1 MTAAPLNNLKSQ
13 FNFNLRL
20 RFILS
25 RGALALL
32 MGAFAVSASGCLAA
46 LAPLAMQALGMGVQ
60 AGTLM
65 AHNGN
70 KDAQETEAEDNSSFG
85 DTAFDQDKNK
95 NGTSQESKCNEMI
108 LVTPAIIQFRSVQ
121 TGAIEWRELGLGGST
136 DAPRWTL
143 VAAADSPTAN
153 DAATGGWSPANNL
166 NHMDFTPPL
175 QAPAKPGDNTFM
187 AYAPAASY
195 TAAERDELASLVL
208 DFGPVV
214 GTFDYKGRQYKYSTL
229 KELPCF
235 PVPQ

>member
-1 MTAAPLNNLKSQ
+1 M
-13 FNFNLRL
+13 

-25 RGALALL
+25 RGALTLL

-143 VAAADSPTAN
+143 VAAADS
-153 DAATGGWSPANNL
+153 G
-166 NHMDFTPPL
+166 
-175 QAPAKPGDNTFM
+175 
-187 AYAPAASY
+187 
-195 TAAERDELASLVL
+195 
-208 DFGPVV
+208 
-214 GTFDYKGRQYKYSTL
+214 
-229 KELPCF
+229 
-235 PVPQ
+235 